1 LSIPDQ
7 TVSPPARRRWLVLA
21 FSLVLTVGTL
31 YVVFRGIDR
40 QVFEQLLAR
49 QNRGL
54 LAAAA
59 GCVVLQIFAAGERW
73 RAILSA
79 LVRGKLSMRTVQAVF
94 YSSVFFNVLPFGAVG
109 GDVVRIWLARRFAIP
124 LGHLLLSVLAD
135 RIITLTALLILV
147 LVTLPTIAV
156 PLAGTVW
163 LAGVAIFAAGVIG
176 ILLLG
181 PIERA
186 LGKWRDRRLIYL
198 LVRTA
203 EELRHLTRK
212 GGFAALLYALVSG
225 ICMAFSAYFIARSL
239 DIAVALPAMIA
250 AFSMVAVFVALPI
263 SMAGWGVREVSVVAL
278 LGLLGVDREAALIL
292 SVEFGLLNTLLSLP
306 GGVIWLTL
314 RDRRKVALPSQ

>member
-1 LSIPDQ
+1 
-7 TVSPPARRRWLVLA
+7 
-21 FSLVLTVGTL
+21 VGTL
-31 YVVFRGIDR
+31 YLVFRGIDR
-40 QVFEQLLAR
+40 HVFERLLAK
-49 QNRGL
+49 QDRGL

-59 GCVVLQIFAAGERW
+59 GCVMLQVFVAGERW

-79 LVRGKLSMRTVQAVF
+79 LVRGKLAMRTVQAVF
-94 YSSVFFNVLPFGAVG
+94 YSSIFFNVLPFGAVG
-109 GDVVRIWLARRFAIP
+109 GDVARVWLARRFAIP
-124 LGHLLLSVLAD
+124 LSHLVLSVLVD
-135 RIITLTALLILV
+135 RIITVAALLILA
-147 LVTLPTIAV
+147 LATLPTIPV
-156 PLAGTVW
+156 PLAGTAW
-163 LAGVAIFAAGVIG
+163 LAGMAIFAAAVIG

-225 ICMAFSAYFIARSL
+225 LCLAFSAYFIALSL
-239 DIAVALPAMIA
+239 NIAVAPSAIIA
-250 AFSMVAVFVALPI
+250 VFSMVAVFVALPI
-263 SMAGWGVREVSVVAL
+263 SVAGWGVREVSVVAL

-314 RDRRKVALPSQ
+314 RDQRKVALPSQ